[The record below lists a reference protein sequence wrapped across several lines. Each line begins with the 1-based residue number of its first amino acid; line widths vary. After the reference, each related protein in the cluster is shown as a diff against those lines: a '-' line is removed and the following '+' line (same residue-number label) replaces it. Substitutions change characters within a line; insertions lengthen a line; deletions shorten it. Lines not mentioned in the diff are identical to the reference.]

1 MTMSLPA
8 PDIDFLIYEEHSPY
22 RREFLGR
29 ASSARKAA
37 ADAAGF
43 SLRTGLAVSVRQ
55 RRAGSGS
62 STMVETYRA
71 GKRIFGDGAAT
82 EGSLT

>member
-1 MTMSLPA
+1 MNWMTMSPPA

-29 ASSARKAA
+29 AASAREAA

-43 SLRTGLAVSVRQ
+43 SRRTGLAVSVRQ
-55 RRAGSGS
+55 RRAGSGA
-62 STMVETYRA
+62 STMVETYRF
-71 GKRIFGDGAAT
+71 GKRISGH
-82 EGSLT
+82 GSLT